1 MTHEKYGYNSKSQ
14 LIMDLMSANEL
25 NELLAELIQLDE
37 TGFIHEV
44 INDLTENLED

>member
-14 LIMDLMSANEL
+14 LIMDLMNASEL

-37 TGFIHEV
+37 TGYIHEV